1 LKIRWRQFC
10 LHLRNGKPFQISVET
25 YKGTV
30 QLGGLV
36 GSQKALDKA
45 GEIVRGVEGVKSIEN
60 DVIVK

>member
-1 LKIRWRQFC
+1 
-10 LHLRNGKPFQISVET
+10 LRNGKPFQISVET